1 MKRLVLSLLA
11 LTLPAAACSSGPQ
24 REIGVGDELVARD
37 FSQPNSFE
45 EGVYSNA
52 SLRIDDGRYLIQ
64 VDSGDSEIWWG
75 QWGDT
80 LDDVIID
87 VDTEQL
93 GEREEAAWG
102 VACRLRGQVGQQ
114 MEAEPLLELLVAG
127 EQQQDDDEAEVA
139 LESAAAAA
147 IANGDG
153 YLFLIQGTGSWGIFR
168 ARGRDVFPLRDW
180 EPSDLV
186 QRGRGARNHLR
197 AICADDY
204 LAFYIN
210 EQFVADVQDNAFA
223 NGQVGLAAGAF
234 SRLGAEISFDNLVVS
249 EALGD

>member
-1 MKRLVLSLLA
+1 MKRLVLFLLA

-24 REIGVGDELVARD
+24 REIGVGDELVAQD

-52 SLRIDDGRYLIQ
+52 SLRIDEGRYLIQ

-80 LDDVIID
+80 LDDVVID

-127 EQQQDDDEAEVA
+127 EQQQDHCPPAE
-139 LESAAAAA
+139 
-147 IANGDG
+147 ANGLPGSGTKPG
-153 YLFLIQGTGSWGIFR
+153 YEYDLHRPSLEVVMS
-168 ARGRDVFPLRDW
+168 
-180 EPSDLV
+180 EPS
-186 QRGRGARNHLR
+186 
-197 AICADDY
+197 
-204 LAFYIN
+204 
-210 EQFVADVQDNAFA
+210 
-223 NGQVGLAAGAF
+223 
-234 SRLGAEISFDNLVVS
+234 
-249 EALGD
+249 